1 LASQVLHFSALSG
14 EPTLA
19 TRLFPSLWTNT
30 MNRCLKTFPVAIA
43 MAFAGLMTLV
53 GVALPLDAS
62 AQGTVRTFPENALR
76 GKLVVQLSPEVMLD
90 GKPDRLS
97 PGARIYGPDNLLI
110 LPSRLAGEPYMVNY
124 VRDSHGLVH
133 QVWVLT
139 PAEVAIKRP
148 VRSAQ

>member
-1 LASQVLHFSALSG
+1 M
-14 EPTLA
+14 
-19 TRLFPSLWTNT
+19 NT
-30 MNRCLKTFPVAIA
+30 MNRCNKTFTATIA
-43 MAFAGLMTLV
+43 MAFAGLMTLG

-62 AQGTVRTFPENALR
+62 AQGTERTFPEKALR

-97 PGARIYGPDNLLI
+97 PGARILGPDNLLI

-124 VRDSHGLVH
+124 VRDSHGLIH

-148 VRSAQ
+148 VRAAQ

>member
-14 EPTLA
+14 EPKLA
-19 TRLFPSLWTNT
+19 GRLFPSLWMNT

-43 MAFAGLMTLV
+43 MAFASLMTLS

-124 VRDSHGLVH
+124 VRDSHGLIH

-139 PAEVAIKRP
+139 SAEVAIKRP
-148 VRSAQ
+148 VRAAQ